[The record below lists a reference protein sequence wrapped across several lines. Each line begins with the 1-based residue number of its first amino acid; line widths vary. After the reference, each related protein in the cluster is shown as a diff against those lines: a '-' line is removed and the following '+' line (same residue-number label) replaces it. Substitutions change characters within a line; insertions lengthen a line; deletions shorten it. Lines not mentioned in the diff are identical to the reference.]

1 LIFVFYLSQNKI
13 HYPVKGFLCYIMP
26 MEQIKSQE
34 VVQKKTK
41 MQSFWELVR
50 FALIAL
56 IIVIPIRLFIAEP
69 FIVSGTSMV
78 PTFQNNNY
86 LIVDKISYELGTP
99 HRGDVVVFH
108 YPKNPSQF
116 FIKRIVGLPGETVD
130 VNSALNQVT
139 ITNTANPNGFNL
151 DESFIQNMYVGGIN
165 GHIVLG
171 ADQYYVLGDNR
182 IASSDSRYWGPV
194 SKNLLVGRV
203 FLRLLPITSIDIWP
217 GSVKEPR

>member
-1 LIFVFYLSQNKI
+1 
-13 HYPVKGFLCYIMP
+13 
-26 MEQIKSQE
+26 MEQIKSLE
-34 VVQKKTK
+34 PVQNKTK
-41 MQSFWELVR
+41 MQLFWELVR

-86 LIVDKISYELGTP
+86 LIIDKISYELGTP

-139 ITNTANPNGFNL
+139 ITNAANPNGFNL

-171 ADQYYVLGDNR
+171 AGQYYVLGDNR

-203 FLRLLPITSIDIWP
+203 FLRLLPITDIDVWP
-217 GSVKEPR
+217 GSVKEPQ

>member
-1 LIFVFYLSQNKI
+1 
-13 HYPVKGFLCYIMP
+13 
-26 MEQIKSQE
+26 MEQIKPVEQM
-34 VVQKKTK
+34 QNKTK
-41 MQSFWELVR
+41 MQTFWELVR

-86 LIVDKISYELGTP
+86 LIVDKISYELGSP
-99 HRGDVVVFH
+99 KRGDVVVFR

-116 FIKRIVGLPGETVD
+116 FIKRVVGLPGDTVD
-130 VNSALNQVT
+130 VKSALNQVT
-139 ITNTANPNGFNL
+139 ITNASHPNGFSL
-151 DESFIQNMYVGGIN
+151 DESFIQNIGGID

-171 ADQYYVLGDNR
+171 ADQYYVMGDNR

-194 SKNLLVGRV
+194 SKNLFVGKV
-203 FLRLLPITSIDIWP
+203 FLRLLPIGSIDIWP
-217 GSVKEPR
+217 GSVKETQ